1 MCERFVPGCTDSRAE
16 NYDPAYTLA
25 DASCSVAGCM
35 DCTGHAEGCTV
46 DAAAT
51 FDVACLCDGTCAR
64 GRRLEPRVRYYLPS
78 GAQGG
83 RGEVTHGSSRSLSEF
98 GSGSPAV
105 CWDPTATNYH
115 SGASGG
121 EECTYARP
129 GCTDS
134 LATNYLPLY
143 TEDDGSCTVPV
154 IWP

>member
-1 MCERFVPGCTDSRAE
+1 MCEDFVPGCTDSRAE

-35 DCTGHAEGCTV
+35 NCSGHAEGCTL

-51 FDVACLCDGTCAR
+51 FDVACLCDGTCAL
-64 GRRLEPRVRYYLPS
+64 GRR
-78 GAQGG
+78 
-83 RGEVTHGSSRSLSEF
+83 LSEF
-98 GSGSPAV
+98 GSGPPAV

-154 IWP
+154 IRP

>member
-64 GRRLEPRVRYYLPS
+64 GRRL
-78 GAQGG
+78 
-83 RGEVTHGSSRSLSEF
+83 SEF
-98 GSGSPAV
+98 GSGSPAE

-134 LATNYLPLY
+134 LATNYLSLY

>member
-1 MCERFVPGCTDSRAE
+1 MCEEFVPGCTDSRAE

-51 FDVACLCDGTCAR
+51 FDVACLCDGTCAL
-64 GRRLEPRVRYYLPS
+64 GRR
-78 GAQGG
+78 
-83 RGEVTHGSSRSLSEF
+83 LSEF

-121 EECTYARP
+121 VECTYARP

>member
-1 MCERFVPGCTDSRAE
+1 MCEEFVPGCTDSRAE

-35 DCTGHAEGCTV
+35 NCSGHAEGCTV

-64 GRRLEPRVRYYLPS
+64 SRR
-78 GAQGG
+78 
-83 RGEVTHGSSRSLSEF
+83 LSEF

-121 EECTYARP
+121 VECTYARP

-134 LATNYLPLY
+134 LATNYLALY